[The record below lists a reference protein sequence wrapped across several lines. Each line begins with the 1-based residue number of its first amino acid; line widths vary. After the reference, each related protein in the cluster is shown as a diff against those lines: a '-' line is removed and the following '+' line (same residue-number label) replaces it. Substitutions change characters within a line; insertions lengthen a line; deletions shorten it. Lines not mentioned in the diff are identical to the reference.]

1 MLYMSLY
8 ASWRGRLE
16 ARDAIDT
23 RSLAA
28 TSQRRTREPWI
39 SEVQDHRDGM
49 IPHWLARD
57 SVEGREHHTAIDH
70 TQIPANDD
78 YPPLETDRGLLLCA
92 GSFGCYQETP
102 REGGKR
108 LDWCLLQFKHS
119 DRFST
124 IVVIL
129 DDCAAD
135 QGPCRDCKV
144 LKDPGGPSSTD
155 SFPPSSPQANED
167 SAKGACAPASTRQ
180 YGNGAEP
187 YYPQVPD
194 PCAARNVVGDVSS
207 VSRTRGLRK
216 KRVAREYEG
225 E

>member
-1 MLYMSLY
+1 MSLY

-129 DDCAAD
+129 DDCAVWVALSLRWSRMSQD
-135 QGPCRDCKV
+135 REAKHCK
-144 LKDPGGPSSTD
+144 SM
-155 SFPPSSPQANED
+155 E
-167 SAKGACAPASTRQ
+167 R
-180 YGNGAEP
+180 
-187 YYPQVPD
+187 
-194 PCAARNVVGDVSS
+194 
-207 VSRTRGLRK
+207 
-216 KRVAREYEG
+216 
-225 E
+225 